1 MSSHSIS
8 ASSASLAAATRLQG
22 HPVLRP
28 AIGLALFAVFGAG
41 LAYSLVA
48 TGLVGA
54 LFPAQATGSLLQRDG
69 RVVGSALVA
78 QPFAAAKYF
87 QPRPSAAKYDPTALA
102 GSNQARSNPD
112 LQSRIAAT
120 RAEVAARD
128 GIAPEAVPA
137 ELITQS
143 GSGLD
148 PHLSPAGAQVQ
159 VRRVAAARGWPEQ
172 RVAALVRAATEQ
184 PQFGLLGQP
193 RVNVLALNL
202 ALDRAGNGES
212 GIGNG
217 PRQQH

>member
-1 MSSHSIS
+1 MSTSVP
-8 ASSASLAAATRLQG
+8 LRDDG
-22 HPVLRP
+22 VLR
-28 AIGLALFAVFGAG
+28 ASIGLAAFTLLGLG

-48 TGLVGA
+48 TGITGA
-54 LFPAQATGSLLQRDG
+54 LFPAQAQGSLLRAEAK
-69 RVVGSALVA
+69 VIGSALVA
-78 QPFAAAKYF
+78 QPFTDARYF
-87 QPRPSAAKYDPTALA
+87 QPRPSASKYDLTAAA

-112 LQSRIAAT
+112 LQSRIATA

-128 GIAPEAVPA
+128 GIAPDAVPG
-137 ELITQS
+137 ELLTQS

-172 RVAALVRAATEQ
+172 RVAALLQAATEH

-202 ALDRAGNGES
+202 ALDAAGNGGA
-212 GIGNG
+212 GIDGEAKH
-217 PRQQH
+217 PH

>member
-1 MSSHSIS
+1 MTT
-8 ASSASLAAATRLQG
+8 SSANHCSTAL
-22 HPVLRP
+22 PLRDDG
-28 AIGLALFAVFGAG
+28 ALRASVILALFILFGLG
-41 LAYSLVA
+41 LAYSLIA
-48 TGLVGA
+48 TGITGT
-54 LFPAQATGSLLQRDG
+54 LFPAQAHGSLLRQDT

-78 QPFAAAKYF
+78 QPFTAARYF
-87 QPRPSAAKYDPTALA
+87 QPRPSAAKYDLTAAA

-112 LQSRIAAT
+112 LQARIAAT

-128 GIAPEAVPA
+128 GIAPDAVPS
-137 ELITQS
+137 ELLTQS

-172 RVAALVRAATEQ
+172 RVAALLQSVTEA

-202 ALDRAGNGES
+202 ALDQAGNGET
-212 GIGNG
+212 GIENG
-217 PRQQH
+217 VKQKR

>member
-1 MSSHSIS
+1 MSTSLPLRDDGVLR
-8 ASSASLAAATRLQG
+8 ASLAFAAVTL
-22 HPVLRP
+22 L
-28 AIGLALFAVFGAG
+28 GLG

-48 TGLVGA
+48 TGITGA
-54 LFPAQATGSLLQRDG
+54 LFPAQAQGSLLRAEAK
-69 RVVGSALVA
+69 VVGSALVA
-78 QPFAAAKYF
+78 QPFTDARYF
-87 QPRPSAAKYDPTALA
+87 QPRPSAAKYDLTAAA

-112 LQSRIAAT
+112 LQARIAAT

-128 GIAPEAVPA
+128 GIAPDAVPG
-137 ELITQS
+137 ELLTQS

-159 VRRVAAARGWPEQ
+159 VRRIATARGWPEQ
-172 RVAALVRAATEQ
+172 RVAVLLQAATEQ

-202 ALDRAGNGES
+202 ALDRAGNGEA

-217 PRQQH
+217 VKQKH

>member
-1 MSSHSIS
+1 MTTSSTHTRSTALPLRDDGALR
-8 ASSASLAAATRLQG
+8 AS
-22 HPVLRP
+22 V
-28 AIGLALFAVFGAG
+28 ILALFILFGLG
-41 LAYSLVA
+41 LAYSLIA
-48 TGLVGA
+48 TGITGV
-54 LFPAQATGSLLQRDG
+54 LFPAQAHGSLLRQDT

-78 QPFAAAKYF
+78 QPFTAARYF
-87 QPRPSAAKYDPTALA
+87 QPRPSAAKYDLTAAA

-112 LQSRIAAT
+112 LQARIAAT

-128 GIAPEAVPA
+128 GIAPDAVPS
-137 ELITQS
+137 ELLTQS

-172 RVAALVRAATEQ
+172 RVAALLQSATEA

-202 ALDRAGNGES
+202 ALDQAGNGETE
-212 GIGNG
+212 IENG
-217 PRQQH
+217 VKQKR

>member
-1 MSSHSIS
+1 MTISSKTGTP
-8 ASSASLAAATRLQG
+8 AAL
-22 HPVLRP
+22 PLRDDG
-28 AIGLALFAVFGAG
+28 ALRGAVMLALFILLG
-41 LAYSLVA
+41 LGLSYSLVA
-48 TGLVGA
+48 TGITGA
-54 LFPAQATGSLLQRDG
+54 LFPVQAHGSLLRDDA

-78 QPFAAAKYF
+78 QPFADARYF
-87 QPRPSAAKYDPTALA
+87 QPRPSAAKYDPTAAA

-112 LQSRIAAT
+112 LQTRIAAT

-172 RVAALVRAATEQ
+172 RVAALVQAATES

-217 PRQQH
+217 MKQKH